1 MFVRL
6 IRVGSTEPAVKID
19 ALEKEVKDM
28 KWYYFGLLS
37 LLVCTFHGLLGWYI
51 GGLENPYVACAAVV
65 MAAVVYW
72 VRYMKWYYF
81 GLLSLLVCTFSGLLG
96 WYITGGLENLNRAC
110 VAVVMA
116 AVAYWVMSA
125 SMDFKNF
132 KRQFSYLTSNVHYTI
147 LHILCALIYA
157 ALLLVSHHRHLPHIG
172 QLPG

>member
-1 MFVRL
+1 MGAA
-6 IRVGSTEPAVKID
+6 IRIESSI
-19 ALEKEVKDM
+19 KELKD
-28 KWYYFGLLS
+28 
-37 LLVCTFHGLLGWYI
+37 
-51 GGLENPYVACAAVV
+51 
-65 MAAVVYW
+65 
-72 VRYMKWYYF
+72 MKWYYF

-96 WYITGGLENLNRAC
+96 WYIIGGLENLNRAC

-157 ALLLVSHHRHLPHIG
+157 TSLVVSHHRHLPHIG